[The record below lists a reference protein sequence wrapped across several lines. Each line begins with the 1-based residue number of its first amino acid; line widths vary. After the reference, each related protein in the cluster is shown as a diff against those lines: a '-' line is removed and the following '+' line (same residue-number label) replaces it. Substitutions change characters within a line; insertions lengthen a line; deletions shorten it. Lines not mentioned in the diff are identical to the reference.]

1 MYFADIC
8 DYEYQRF
15 LGNAKFH
22 ISLMPTPSKFKIM
35 KIGTEQDQ
43 DTTELNQIFP
53 MAARIRSGD
62 MGSSVIRIPI
72 ASQIAL
78 AIAAAGGT
86 IGTSPTPLTPY
97 G

>member
-15 LGNAKFH
+15 LGNVKFH

-43 DTTELNQIFP
+43 DTTELN
-53 MAARIRSGD
+53 
-62 MGSSVIRIPI
+62 
-72 ASQIAL
+72 
-78 AIAAAGGT
+78 
-86 IGTSPTPLTPY
+86 
-97 G
+97 